1 MQDLE
6 VLLHPV
12 GMMEGDI
19 HQREEDNDLSCL
31 VVLGAFDYFQLVDS
45 VRIPV
50 QEVHILNKKDIR
62 CYFRYSKKLLTAK

>member
-31 VVLGAFDYFQLVDS
+31 VVLVAFDYLQLVDS
-45 VRIPV
+45 VRIPD
-50 QEVHILNKKDIR
+50 QEDHILMKNSILYR
-62 CYFRYSKKLLTAK
+62 